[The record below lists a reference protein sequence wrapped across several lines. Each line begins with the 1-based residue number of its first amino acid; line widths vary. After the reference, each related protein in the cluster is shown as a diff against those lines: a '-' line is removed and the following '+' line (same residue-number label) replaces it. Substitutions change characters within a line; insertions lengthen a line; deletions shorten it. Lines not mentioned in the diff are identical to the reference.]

1 MRSKELYF
9 ILGCVLTIILGGF
22 FLLPK
27 VVKEFQDEEVIRVRI
42 TLENRCTI
50 TDEAFVVLDES
61 TKIKTPFYGKVAVLR
76 TERNAPLR
84 LWMSPNFP
92 QFRYDGE
99 IQRAEEE
106 MMMISDC
113 NRNPRMDSIMK
124 SMREAFSSSD
134 KKKKNE
140 ISKLANFI

>member
-1 MRSKELYF
+1 MRNKEVYF
-9 ILGCVLTIILGGF
+9 ILACALIIVFGGS

-27 VVKEFQDEEVIRVRI
+27 VFKEFQDEEVIRVRI
-42 TLENRCTI
+42 TLENRCKI

-106 MMMISDC
+106 MVMISDC

-134 KKKKNE
+134 SEKE
-140 ISKLANFI
+140 E

>member
-1 MRSKELYF
+1 MRTKEAAF
-9 ILGCVLTIILGGF
+9 VFACIAIIALGGL

-27 VVKEFQDEEVIRVRI
+27 VFKEFKGEEVIRVRV

-50 TDEAFVVLDES
+50 TDDAFVVLDES
-61 TKIKTPFYGKVAVLR
+61 TKIKTPFYGKIAILR

-99 IQRAEEE
+99 IQRAQEE
-106 MMMISDC
+106 MVMISDC
-113 NRNPRMDSIMK
+113 KRNPRMDSVMK
-124 SMREAFSSSD
+124 SMREAFSSKEN
-134 KKKKNE
+134 KKDE
-140 ISKLANFI
+140 

>member
-1 MRSKELYF
+1 MKIKEVSFVLACIF
-9 ILGCVLTIILGGF
+9 IILLGCF
-22 FLLPK
+22 FLIPQIFN
-27 VVKEFQDEEVIRVRI
+27 EFRDKEVIRVRV

-50 TDEAFVVLDES
+50 TDDAFVVLDES
-61 TKIKTPFYGKVAVLR
+61 TKIKTPFYGKIAVLR

-106 MMMISDC
+106 MVMTSDC
-113 NRNPRMDSIMK
+113 NRNPRMDTTMR
-124 SMREAFSSSD
+124 SMRDAFSPSRSKD
-134 KKKKNE
+134 NE
-140 ISKLANFI
+140 

>member
-1 MRSKELYF
+1 MRSKEIFF
-9 ILGCVLTIILGGF
+9 ILTCIFIIVLGGI
-22 FLLPK
+22 FLLPQ
-27 VVKEFQDEEVIRVRI
+27 VFNEFQDEEVIRVRI
-42 TLENRCTI
+42 TLENRCKI

-61 TKIKTPFYGKVAVLR
+61 TNIKTPFYGKIAVLR

-84 LWMSPNFP
+84 LWMSSNFP

-106 MMMISDC
+106 MVMISDC
-113 NRNPRMDSIMK
+113 DRNPRMDSIMK

-134 KKKKNE
+134 SKKEK
-140 ISKLANFI
+140 

>member
-9 ILGCVLTIILGGF
+9 ILACVLTIILGGF

-42 TLENRCTI
+42 TLENRCKI

-84 LWMSPNFP
+84 LWISPNFP

-99 IQRAEEE
+99 IQRAKEE
-106 MMMISDC
+106 MVMISDC

-134 KKKKNE
+134 SEKE
-140 ISKLANFI
+140 E

>member
-1 MRSKELYF
+1 MKYKEVSF
-9 ILGCVLTIILGGF
+9 VLGCIVIISVGGF

-27 VVKEFQDEEVIRVRI
+27 VLKEFQDEEIIRVRVS
-42 TLENRCTI
+42 LENKCSI
-50 TDEAFVVLDES
+50 TDDAFVVLDEN
-61 TKIKTPFYGKVAVLR
+61 TKIKTPFYGKIAILR

-106 MMMISDC
+106 MVMISDC
-113 NRNPRMDSIMK
+113 NRNPRMDSVMK
-124 SMREAFSSSD
+124 SMREAFSSSEG
-134 KKKKNE
+134 KKDE
-140 ISKLANFI
+140 

>member
-1 MRSKELYF
+1 MRTKEAAF
-9 ILGCVLTIILGGF
+9 VFACIAIIALGGL

-27 VVKEFQDEEVIRVRI
+27 VFKEFEGEEVIRVRV

-50 TDEAFVVLDES
+50 TDDAFVVLDES
-61 TKIKTPFYGKVAVLR
+61 TKIKTPFYGKIAILR

-99 IQRAEEE
+99 IQRAQEE
-106 MMMISDC
+106 MVMISDC
-113 NRNPRMDSIMK
+113 NRNPRMDSVMK
-124 SMREAFSSSD
+124 SMREAFSSKEN
-134 KKKKNE
+134 KKDE
-140 ISKLANFI
+140 

>member
-9 ILGCVLTIILGGF
+9 ILACVLTIILGGF

-99 IQRAEEE
+99 IQRAKED
-106 MMMISDC
+106 MVMISDC

-134 KKKKNE
+134 SEKE
-140 ISKLANFI
+140 E

>member
-1 MRSKELYF
+1 MRTKEASF
-9 ILGCVLTIILGGF
+9 IFACIAILILGGF

-27 VVKEFQDEEVIRVRI
+27 VFKEFKGEEVIRVRV

-50 TDEAFVVLDES
+50 TDDAFVVLDDS
-61 TKIKTPFYGKVAVLR
+61 TKIKTPFYGKIAILR

-99 IQRAEEE
+99 IQRAQEE
-106 MMMISDC
+106 MVMISDC
-113 NRNPRMDSIMK
+113 NQNPRMDNIMK
-124 SMREAFSSSD
+124 SMREAFSSKED
-134 KKKKNE
+134 QKDE
-140 ISKLANFI
+140 

>member
-9 ILGCVLTIILGGF
+9 ILACVLTIILGGF

-99 IQRAEEE
+99 IQRAKEE
-106 MMMISDC
+106 MVMISDC

-124 SMREAFSSSD
+124 SMRESFSSSD
-134 KKKKNE
+134 SEKE
-140 ISKLANFI
+140 E

>member
-1 MRSKELYF
+1 MRSKEVYF
-9 ILGCVLTIILGGF
+9 ILACVLTIILGGF

-42 TLENRCTI
+42 TLENRCKI

-106 MMMISDC
+106 MVMISDC
-113 NRNPRMDSIMK
+113 DRNTRMDSIMK

-134 KKKKNE
+134 NKKE
-140 ISKLANFI
+140 E

>member
-1 MRSKELYF
+1 MRSKEGFF
-9 ILGCVLTIILGGF
+9 ILACVLIMVLGGF

-27 VVKEFQDEEVIRVRI
+27 VFEEFQDEEVIRVRI

-106 MMMISDC
+106 MVMVSDC
-113 NRNPRMDSIMK
+113 DRNPRMDSIMK
-124 SMREAFSSSD
+124 SMRESFSSS
-134 KKKKNE
+134 E
-140 ISKLANFI
+140 SKEE

>member
-1 MRSKELYF
+1 MKYKEISF
-9 ILGCVLTIILGGF
+9 VLGCIVIIFMGGF

-27 VVKEFQDEEVIRVRI
+27 VFKEFQDEEIIRVRVS
-42 TLENRCTI
+42 LDNKCSI
-50 TDEAFVVLDES
+50 TDDAFVVLDES
-61 TKIKTPFYGKVAVLR
+61 TKIKTPFYGKIAILR

-106 MMMISDC
+106 MVMISDC
-113 NRNPRMDSIMK
+113 NRNPRMDSVMK
-124 SMREAFSSSD
+124 SMREAFSSSKG
-134 KKKKNE
+134 KKDE
-140 ISKLANFI
+140 

>member
-1 MRSKELYF
+1 MRSKEGFF
-9 ILGCVLTIILGGF
+9 ILACVLIMVLGGI

-27 VVKEFQDEEVIRVRI
+27 IFEEFQDEELIRVRI

-50 TDEAFVVLDES
+50 TDEAFVVLDEN

-106 MMMISDC
+106 MVMISDC
-113 NRNPRMDSIMK
+113 DRNPRMDSIMK
-124 SMREAFSSSD
+124 SMRDSFSSSKSTED
-134 KKKKNE
+134 EQK
-140 ISKLANFI
+140 

>member
-9 ILGCVLTIILGGF
+9 ILACVLTIILGGF

-42 TLENRCTI
+42 TLENRCRI

-61 TKIKTPFYGKVAVLR
+61 TNIKTPFYGKVAVLR

-99 IQRAEEE
+99 IQRAKEQ
-106 MMMISDC
+106 MIMISEC

-134 KKKKNE
+134 SEKE
-140 ISKLANFI
+140 E

>member
-9 ILGCVLTIILGGF
+9 ILACVLTIVLGGF

-42 TLENRCTI
+42 TLENRCKI

-106 MMMISDC
+106 MVMISDC
-113 NRNPRMDSIMK
+113 DRNPRMDSIMK

-134 KKKKNE
+134 NKE
-140 ISKLANFI
+140 EE

>member
-9 ILGCVLTIILGGF
+9 ILACVLTITLGGF

-99 IQRAEEE
+99 IQRAKEE
-106 MMMISDC
+106 MVMISDC

-124 SMREAFSSSD
+124 SMQEAFSSSD
-134 KKKKNE
+134 SEKE
-140 ISKLANFI
+140 E

>member
-1 MRSKELYF
+1 MRSKEVYF
-9 ILGCVLTIILGGF
+9 VLACVLIMIVGGI
-22 FLLPK
+22 FLFPK
-27 VVKEFQDEEVIRVRI
+27 VFKEFQGEEVIRVRI
-42 TLENRCTI
+42 TLQNGCKI
-50 TDEAFVVLDES
+50 TDDAFVVLDER

-106 MMMISDC
+106 MVMISDC
-113 NRNPRMDSIMK
+113 NRNPRMNSIMK
-124 SMREAFSSSD
+124 SMREAFSSSER
-134 KKKKNE
+134 KKDE
-140 ISKLANFI
+140 

>member
-1 MRSKELYF
+1 MKYKEVSF
-9 ILGCVLTIILGGF
+9 VLGCIVIISVGGF

-27 VVKEFQDEEVIRVRI
+27 VFKEFQDEEIIRVRVS
-42 TLENRCTI
+42 LENKCSI
-50 TDEAFVVLDES
+50 TDDAFVVLDES
-61 TKIKTPFYGKVAVLR
+61 TKIKTPFYGKIAILR

-106 MMMISDC
+106 MVMISDC
-113 NRNPRMDSIMK
+113 NRNPRMDSVMK
-124 SMREAFSSSD
+124 SMREAFSSSES
-134 KKKKNE
+134 KKDE
-140 ISKLANFI
+140 

>member
-1 MRSKELYF
+1 MRTKEAAF
-9 ILGCVLTIILGGF
+9 VFACIAIIALGGL

-27 VVKEFQDEEVIRVRI
+27 VFKEFKGEEVIRVRV
-42 TLENRCTI
+42 TLENKCTI
-50 TDEAFVVLDES
+50 TDDAFVVLDES
-61 TKIKTPFYGKVAVLR
+61 TKIKTPFYGKIAVLR

-106 MMMISDC
+106 MVMISDC

-124 SMREAFSSSD
+124 SMRDAFSSSKSKD
-134 KKKKNE
+134 NE
-140 ISKLANFI
+140 

>member
-9 ILGCVLTIILGGF
+9 ILACVLTIILGGF

-27 VVKEFQDEEVIRVRI
+27 VVEEFQDKEVIRVRI
-42 TLENRCTI
+42 TLENRCKI

-106 MMMISDC
+106 MVMISDC

-134 KKKKNE
+134 GEKE
-140 ISKLANFI
+140 

>member
-1 MRSKELYF
+1 MKYKEVSF
-9 ILGCVLTIILGGF
+9 VLACIVIISVGGF

-27 VVKEFQDEEVIRVRI
+27 VFKEFQDEEIIRVRVS
-42 TLENRCTI
+42 LENKCAI
-50 TDEAFVVLDES
+50 TDDAFVVLDES
-61 TKIKTPFYGKVAVLR
+61 TKIKTPFYGKIAILR

-106 MMMISDC
+106 MVMVSDC
-113 NRNPRMDSIMK
+113 NRNPRMDSVMK
-124 SMREAFSSSD
+124 SMREAFSFSEG
-134 KKKKNE
+134 KKDQ
-140 ISKLANFI
+140 

>member
-1 MRSKELYF
+1 MRTKEAAF
-9 ILGCVLTIILGGF
+9 VFACIAIIALGGL

-27 VVKEFQDEEVIRVRI
+27 VFKEFKGEEVIRVRV

-50 TDEAFVVLDES
+50 TDDAFVVLDES
-61 TKIKTPFYGKVAVLR
+61 TKIKTPFYGKIAILR

-99 IQRAEEE
+99 IQRAQEE
-106 MMMISDC
+106 MIMISDC
-113 NRNPRMDSIMK
+113 NRNPRMDSVMR
-124 SMREAFSSSD
+124 SMREAFSSKEN
-134 KKKKNE
+134 KKDE
-140 ISKLANFI
+140 

>member
-1 MRSKELYF
+1 MTSKEVYF
-9 ILGCVLTIILGGF
+9 ILACILIIGLGGI

-27 VVKEFQDEEVIRVRI
+27 VFKEFQDKEVIRVRI
-42 TLENRCTI
+42 TLENRCKI

-61 TKIKTPFYGKVAVLR
+61 TRIKTPFYGKIAVLR

-84 LWMSPNFP
+84 LWMSSNFP

-106 MMMISDC
+106 MVMISDC
-113 NRNPRMDSIMK
+113 DRNPRMDSIMK

-134 KKKKNE
+134 SKKEK
-140 ISKLANFI
+140 

>member
-1 MRSKELYF
+1 MRTKEAAF
-9 ILGCVLTIILGGF
+9 VFACIAIIALGGL

-27 VVKEFQDEEVIRVRI
+27 VFKEFKGEEVIRVRV

-50 TDEAFVVLDES
+50 TDDAFVVLDES
-61 TKIKTPFYGKVAVLR
+61 TKIKTPFYGKIAILR

-99 IQRAEEE
+99 IQRAQEE
-106 MMMISDC
+106 MVMISDC
-113 NRNPRMDSIMK
+113 NRNPRMDSVMK
-124 SMREAFSSSD
+124 SMREAFSSKED
-134 KKKKNE
+134 KKDE
-140 ISKLANFI
+140 

>member
-1 MRSKELYF
+1 MRVKEVSF
-9 ILGCVLTIILGGF
+9 VLGCIIVISVGGF

-27 VVKEFQDEEVIRVRI
+27 VIKEFQVEEVIRVRV
-42 TLENRCTI
+42 TLENKCSI
-50 TDEAFVVLDES
+50 TDDAFVVLDER

-106 MMMISDC
+106 MVMISDC

-124 SMREAFSSSD
+124 SMREAFSSTED
-134 KKKKNE
+134 KENK
-140 ISKLANFI
+140 

>member
-1 MRSKELYF
+1 MRSKEVYF
-9 ILGCVLTIILGGF
+9 VLACVLIMIVGGI
-22 FLLPK
+22 FLFPK
-27 VVKEFQDEEVIRVRI
+27 VFKEFQGEEVIRVRI
-42 TLENRCTI
+42 TLQNECTI
-50 TDEAFVVLDES
+50 TDDAFVVLDES

-106 MMMISDC
+106 MVMISDC
-113 NRNPRMDSIMK
+113 NRNPRMNSIMK
-124 SMREAFSSSD
+124 SMREAFSSSER
-134 KKKKNE
+134 KKDE
-140 ISKLANFI
+140 

>member
-22 FLLPK
+22 FLLPR

-106 MMMISDC
+106 MIMISDC

-134 KKKKNE
+134 SEKE
-140 ISKLANFI
+140 